1 MSEEKLPSKASPTQ
15 KGKRRPAIAQAAFI
29 EAFKKTGTVLGACKA
44 IGVDR
49 IAYRRWKKNAK
60 FRQLFEDAR
69 ADVCD
74 TLETAAIQ
82 DALNGNTILKIFLL
96 KANNPERFNDRA
108 TVKLSGHV
116 TLADFLAGDPEPE
129 EKPAGQS
136 PGPAPKDST
145 EP

>member
-1 MSEEKLPSKASPTQ
+1 MSEGKEQPSPEKPNQ
-15 KGKRRPAIAQAAFI
+15 KRRRQATAQAAFI
-29 EAFKKTGTVLGACKA
+29 EAFKKSGTVLGACKA

-49 IAYRRWKKNAK
+49 ARVREWKKHPK
-60 FRQLFEDAR
+60 FRQLLEDAR
-69 ADVCD
+69 NDICD
-74 TLETAAIQ
+74 TLESSAIQ

-129 EKPAGQS
+129 EKQPRNSA
-136 PGPAPKDST
+136 GPAPKDST